1 MLVKWKEMCNFG
13 KDQINEWRE
22 CKVTVDQGNRIV
34 IKSLKEKQK
43 LKIGDSHLFQDL
55 SVKNKVYM

>member
-1 MLVKWKEMCNFG
+1 MNSVNAKYAE
-13 KDQINEWRE
+13 E
-22 CKVTVDQGNRIV
+22 QGNRIV

-55 SVKNKVYM
+55 SVKNKVYMQNRKENYLSNA

>member
-1 MLVKWKEMCNFG
+1 MNSVNAKYAE
-13 KDQINEWRE
+13 E
-22 CKVTVDQGNRIV
+22 QGNRIV